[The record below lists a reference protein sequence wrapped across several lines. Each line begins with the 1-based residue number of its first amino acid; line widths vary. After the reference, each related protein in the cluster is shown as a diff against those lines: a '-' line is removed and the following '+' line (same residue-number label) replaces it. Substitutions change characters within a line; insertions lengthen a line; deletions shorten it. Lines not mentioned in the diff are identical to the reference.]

1 MIEVYHQQLDQGEV
15 MYLQFNERAKVTGNF
30 LVETNQEGLVGAI
43 EVEGRE
49 GTNNVIQKKQC
60 FRWLFP
66 LLNVKINK
74 VFNSCFIFCSLYFSV
89 GLNHLKESAFK
100 EFFKLLSE

>member
-1 MIEVYHQQLDQGEV
+1 

-30 LVETNQEGLVGAI
+30 LAETNQEGLVGAI

-49 GTNNVIQKKQC
+49 DTNYVIQKGQC
-60 FRWLFP
+60 LGWLFL

-74 VFNSCFIFCSLYFSV
+74 VFNSYIVFVHLFISRVESL
-89 GLNHLKESAFK
+89 KRK
-100 EFFKLLSE
+100 CI